1 MRIAIVEPYYGG
13 SHQAWADGY
22 RAHSEHEVRLFTHE
36 ARFWKWR
43 MHGSYV
49 TLAEEFVVDV
59 VRHGPFDL
67 ILASDM
73 LHLPAFLG
81 SVGSARH
88 SAAVALYMH
97 ENQLTYPLSPRDTV
111 DEAYAMIN
119 WAAMT
124 VADAVFF
131 NSQFHHDIWF
141 EQIPGQLRRF
151 PDYKHSDLLP
161 AVQAK
166 ADVLGV
172 GVDLARLNGAEPVGT
187 PAPLVLW
194 NQRWD
199 FDKGPDRFADA
210 MIDLARSHD
219 FVIGLAGEE
228 IGEIPAFT
236 RLQEV
241 LAARM
246 FHVGYAPDDD
256 YRRLLGAS
264 DVVVSTATQEFFGI
278 AITEAVYAGAFPVLP
293 SALVYPERIPGEYH
307 EACLYGSDEELG
319 ERLGWALE
327 HPDEAATIAAALKPA
342 MGQWDWAVMA
352 PRYDEMLA
360 GVRSEA

>member
-1 MRIAIVEPYYGG
+1 MRIAIIEPYYGG

-59 VRHGPFDL
+59 DRHGAFDV

-81 SVGSARH
+81 SIGAARGD
-88 SAAVALYMH
+88 AAVALYMH

-119 WAAMT
+119 WASMT
-124 VADAVFF
+124 VADSVLF
-131 NSQFHHDIWF
+131 NSQFHHDVWF
-141 EQIPGQLRRF
+141 GQIAGQLRRF

-161 AVQAK
+161 AVQAR
-166 ADVLGV
+166 AEVLGV
-172 GVDLARLNGAEPVGT
+172 GVDLRRLDGAQPLDT
-187 PAPLVLW
+187 PAPLILW

-210 MIDLARSHD
+210 MIALARSHD
-219 FVIGLAGEE
+219 FVIALAGEE

-246 FHVGYAPDDD
+246 FHVGFAAEET
-256 YRRLLGAS
+256 YRRLLAAS

-278 AITEAVYAGAFPVLP
+278 AITEAIYAGAFPVLP
-293 SALVYPERIPGEYH
+293 NALVYPERIPRGLH
-307 EACLYGSDEELG
+307 RPCLYDSDAELL

-327 HPDEAATIAAALKPA
+327 HPEEAATIAAALKPA
-342 MGQWDWAVMA
+342 MAKWDWSVMA
-352 PRYDEMLA
+352 PRYDDVLA
-360 GVRSEA
+360 GVRGA

>member
-1 MRIAIVEPYYGG
+1 MRIAIIEPYYGG

-22 RAHSEHEVRLFTHE
+22 RAHSAHEVKLFTHE

-59 VRHGPFDL
+59 GRHGPFDL
-67 ILASDM
+67 VLASDM

-81 SVGSARH
+81 SIGGARGE
-88 SAAVALYMH
+88 AAVVLYMH
-97 ENQLTYPLSPRDTV
+97 ENQLAYPLSPRDSV

-119 WAAMT
+119 WASMT
-124 VADAVFF
+124 VADVVLF

-141 EQIPGQLRRF
+141 EQIPGLLHRF

-161 AVQAK
+161 AVEAK
-166 ADVLGV
+166 AEVLGV
-172 GVDLARLNGAEPVGT
+172 GVDLKRLDGAEPVIT
-187 PAPLVLW
+187 PAPLILW

-210 MIDLARSHD
+210 MIALARSHD
-219 FVIGLAGEE
+219 FVIALAGEE

-236 RLQEV
+236 GLQEV
-241 LAARM
+241 LAARL
-246 FHVGYAPDDD
+246 FHVGYASDDE
-256 YRRLLGAS
+256 YRRLLAGS

-278 AITEAVYAGAFPVLP
+278 AISEAIYAGAFPILP
-293 SALVYPERIPGEYH
+293 NALVYPDRIPGEYH
-307 EACLYGSDEELG
+307 GDCLYGDDDELG
-319 ERLGWALE
+319 ERLAWALE
-327 HPDEAATIAAALKPA
+327 HPADAAAIVAALRPA
-342 MGQWDWAVMA
+342 MAESDWGAMG

-360 GVRSEA
+360 GVRGA